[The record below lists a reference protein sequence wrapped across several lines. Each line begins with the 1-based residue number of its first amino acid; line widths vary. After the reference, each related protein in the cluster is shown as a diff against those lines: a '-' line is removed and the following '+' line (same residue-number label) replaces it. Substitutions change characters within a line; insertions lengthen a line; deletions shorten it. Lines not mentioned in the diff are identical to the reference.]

1 MKQFAV
7 IGLGTFGSYLAGRLY
22 TKGYDVLAID
32 KDQDRIQVIKDQVSR
47 ATVAD
52 ATDRESMEA
61 LGLNEVDAAAV
72 CLRSDMSASILTAL
86 NLRDI
91 GVKRLL
97 AMATSEAHGRIL
109 EKLGVTEVFFPDK
122 DMAFALAERLPN
134 PNMLEFLPFIEGY
147 SIIEIAIPREFVGK
161 TLRDL
166 DLINRYGIQVLAV
179 KEIIPEQVNLV
190 PTAKYVL
197 KDSDILILLG
207 PDKSLE
213 KLKAL

>member
-1 MKQFAV
+1 M
-7 IGLGTFGSYLAGRLY
+7 
-22 TKGYDVLAID
+22 
-32 KDQDRIQVIKDQVSR
+32 
-47 ATVAD
+47 
-52 ATDRESMEA
+52 
-61 LGLNEVDAAAV
+61 
-72 CLRSDMSASILTAL
+72 
-86 NLRDI
+86 
-91 GVKRLL
+91 
-97 AMATSEAHGRIL
+97 
-109 EKLGVTEVFFPDK
+109 FFPDK

-190 PTAKYVL
+190 PTAKYIL

-213 KLKAL
+213 KLKAI

>member
-97 AMATSEAHGRIL
+97 AMATSEAHGRH
-109 EKLGVTEVFFPDK
+109 P
-122 DMAFALAERLPN
+122 
-134 PNMLEFLPFIEGY
+134 
-147 SIIEIAIPREFVGK
+147 
-161 TLRDL
+161 
-166 DLINRYGIQVLAV
+166 
-179 KEIIPEQVNLV
+179 
-190 PTAKYVL
+190 
-197 KDSDILILLG
+197 
-207 PDKSLE
+207 
-213 KLKAL
+213 